1 MTDYLLVSQDLPQV
15 EHFIRQDDSS
25 WKMFRYLGLDSI
37 WRIDSIETKFKL
49 SEIYDRIQFSKRVFD
64 FIEELKNG

>member
-1 MTDYLLVSQDLPQV
+1 
-15 EHFIRQDDSS
+15 
-25 WKMFRYLGLDSI
+25 MFTYLGLDSI
-37 WRIDSIETKFKL
+37 CRIDSIETKLKF